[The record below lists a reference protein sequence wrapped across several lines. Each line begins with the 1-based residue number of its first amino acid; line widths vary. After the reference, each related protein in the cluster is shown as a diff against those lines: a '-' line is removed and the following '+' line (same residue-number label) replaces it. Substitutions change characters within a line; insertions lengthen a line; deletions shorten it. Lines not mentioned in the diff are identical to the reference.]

1 MKLGATLSLGGF
13 TFPLLPRDSLDFAMD
28 RSISKLDFPGGPPVY
43 QDMGM
48 NEKTLDFSGSID
60 GDDALDVNDQ
70 IETLWWGGK
79 ELQLVYGDIKKT
91 VRIQR
96 YAPKIKRSDRVDFT
110 IHLLV
115 VFPEDQILN
124 LSNVDGQSFN
134 AGAAVTIDP
143 NDPDAIGKTFD
154 RNYTIKAGDTLWD
167 IAARSDV
174 FGDGSKWE
182 MLAKGNGITDEYS
195 LQVGQILKIP
205 SANNTDN
212 SIAADASVKALAL
225 GATGQSELEA
235 IEGGAS

>member
-1 MKLGATLSLGGF
+1 MKLGATLSLGDF
-13 TFPLLPRDSLDFAMD
+13 TFPLAPRDYLDFAMD

-60 GDDALDVNDQ
+60 GDDALDINDQ

-96 YAPKIKRSDRVDFT
+96 YAPKIKRSDRVDYT
-110 IHLLV
+110 MHLIV

-134 AGAAVTIDP
+134 SGAAVTVDP
-143 NDPDAIGKTFD
+143 NDPNAISKTFD
-154 RNYTIKAGDTLWD
+154 RAYTVKAGDTLWD
-167 IAARSDV
+167 IAASPDV

-182 MLAKGNGITDEYS
+182 TLAKGNGITDEYS
-195 LQVGQILKIP
+195 LQIGQVLKLP
-205 SANNTDN
+205 SASNTEN
-212 SIAADASVKALAL
+212 SLAADDSVTALAL
-225 GATGQSELEA
+225 GATGQSELQT